1 MAVFKITGTY
11 SRAQGHCRRY
21 SYSIQGS
28 ETHWEGMV
36 RFGSEVK
43 GVVGGRLK
51 DEVKDPPDHVRQ
63 LVEYAIEHLI
73 QVRE

>member
-11 SRAQGHCRRY
+11 SRGQGHRRMY
-21 SYSIQGS
+21 SYSVQGS

-36 RFGSEVK
+36 RFNGDVK

-51 DEVKDPPDHVRQ
+51 DGADDPTEHVRK